1 MTPVFA
7 HILQPL
13 IDAADWLLLTLHD
26 DIGLSWGLSIIGL
39 TVIVRLALV
48 PLTIK
53 QIKSMNALRALQPQM
68 KEIQEKYKGDRQAM
82 NQAMMRF
89 YQENN
94 VNPFASCLPLLL
106 QLPVFLALFYLLNGD
121 EFQNR
126 VEASG
131 EQSFLFI
138 NDLAAKATGSDLV
151 ILMILFIGSQV
162 ASTLVMSVSVDKT
175 QQRIMLLLPLFFAV
189 LIPNF
194 PAGLILYWITTN
206 FWTLGQQLVV
216 KRLAPPPQPVM
227 PAMAKAARSNG
238 KSDGK
243 AAGKGAGKAGGKE
256 KDQEKVSVAAGAA
269 GNPKAPPPPPR
280 KKKRRRR

>member
-1 MTPVFA
+1 VTPVFA
-7 HILQPL
+7 NVLQPL
-13 IDAADWLLLTLHD
+13 IDAADWLLLSLHD
-26 DIGLSWGLSIIGL
+26 DVGLSWGASIIGL

-53 QIKSMNALRALQPQM
+53 QIKSMNALRALQPQI

-89 YQENN
+89 YQENK

-106 QLPVFLALFYLLNGD
+106 QLPVFMALFYLLRGN
-121 EFQNR
+121 EFRQR

-138 NDLAAKATGSDLV
+138 KNLAEQAHGAELV
-151 ILMILFIGSQV
+151 VLMILFIGSQV
-162 ASTLVMSVSVDKT
+162 ASTMVMSVTVDKT

-216 KRLAPPPQPVM
+216 KRLAPPPQV
-227 PAMAKAARSNG
+227 ATASSNG
-238 KSDGK
+238 SGTGGRARKSGP
-243 AAGKGAGKAGGKE
+243 E
-256 KDQEKVSVAAGAA
+256 REPVAAGG
-269 GNPKAPPPPPR
+269 GNPKRPPPPPR

>member
-1 MTPVFA
+1 MTPVLA
-7 HILQPL
+7 NILQPL
-13 IDAADWLLLTLHD
+13 IDAADWLLLMLHD
-26 DIGLSWGLSIIGL
+26 DLGLSWGLSIIGL

-82 NQAMMRF
+82 NQAMMKF
-89 YQENN
+89 YQENK
-94 VNPFASCLPLLL
+94 VNPFASCLPLIL
-106 QLPVFLALFYLLNGD
+106 QLPVFMALFYLLGGD
-121 EFQNR
+121 EFQQR

-138 NDLAAKATGSDLV
+138 NDLAAKAHGSELV

-162 ASTLVMSVSVDKT
+162 ASTMVMSVSVDKT
-175 QQRIMLLLPLFFAV
+175 QQRIMLLLPLFFAA

-216 KRLAPPPQPVM
+216 KRLAPPPHVAATPVG
-227 PAMAKAARSNG
+227 AKALRQN
-238 KSDGK
+238 GK
-243 AAGKGAGKAGGKE
+243 AAGKDGAKAAGKE
-256 KDQEKVSVAAGAA
+256 QEKVSVGAPAA